1 MKKFKVTFTINDTG
15 EKRRGEVE
23 ITAKDSIDA
32 SNQVSDALKKI
43 GAKSIT
49 IVSSN
54 EIKQL

>member
-54 EIKQL
+54 EIK